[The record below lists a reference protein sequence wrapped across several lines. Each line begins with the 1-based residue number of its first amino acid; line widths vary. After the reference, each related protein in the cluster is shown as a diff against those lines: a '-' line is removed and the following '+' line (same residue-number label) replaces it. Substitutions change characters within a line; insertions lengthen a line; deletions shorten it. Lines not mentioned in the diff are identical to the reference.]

1 MQQVWIYLP
10 QDDAPQWAMLADDGR
25 VIEGPRA
32 GWPAPRVDAKVVLLL
47 RAEDVLLLSAPR
59 VARRAAQ
66 LRQALPFALEEQ
78 LLAPVEQLHF
88 ALGDVEADT
97 DRIDVAVVDA
107 QLLRNKLDRL
117 AEHGID
123 ADHAL
128 AESQC
133 LQTADAPAAWSD
145 GDRLLLRRAA
155 SDSLS
160 LPRAELDAMKP
171 WLERQEW
178 PLEGLAVDPSTWV
191 ALASPAAVGR
201 EIDLLQGNFQ
211 PARRARA
218 QHVGWRWAAGLA
230 AAAVLLLLL
239 QAWVELRALKEH
251 VAMRNAEMAEVLRAA
266 VPGLTRVV
274 DPVAQLRAV
283 SAGADQAA
291 DGMLWLGRI
300 APLLAGT
307 QHLTLESAEYRGNL
321 LELVVVGTDVE
332 KLDFLRQ
339 QIAGLGGLDVELA
352 SAISGS
358 RGVEG
363 RLRISGASP

>member
-1 MQQVWIYLP
+1 
-10 QDDAPQWAMLADDGR
+10 
-25 VIEGPRA
+25 
-32 GWPAPRVDAKVVLLL
+32 
-47 RAEDVLLLSAPR
+47 
-59 VARRAAQ
+59 
-66 LRQALPFALEEQ
+66 
-78 LLAPVEQLHF
+78 
-88 ALGDVEADT
+88 
-97 DRIDVAVVDA
+97 
-107 QLLRNKLDRL
+107 
-117 AEHGID
+117 
-123 ADHAL
+123 
-128 AESQC
+128 
-133 LQTADAPAAWSD
+133 
-145 GDRLLLRRAA
+145 
-155 SDSLS
+155 
-160 LPRAELDAMKP
+160 MKP